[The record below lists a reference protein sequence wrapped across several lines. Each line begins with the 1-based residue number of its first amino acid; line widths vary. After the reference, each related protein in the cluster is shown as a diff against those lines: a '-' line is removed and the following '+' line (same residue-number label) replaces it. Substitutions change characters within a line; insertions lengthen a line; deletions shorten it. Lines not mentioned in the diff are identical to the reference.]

1 MSETEVERL
10 KHALKFLSEAEKQ
23 LRVSSE
29 RSTWFTATLLQ
40 LGSISS
46 PDFTQTGSSRR
57 QSCKTTDDDPS
68 STSNG
73 TIAYKQKSFA
83 QLMPPK
89 ISSPAS
95 LCNLKNGNY
104 NNQGDSLP
112 MVDSLSYNSKPT
124 HKQFMEGK
132 DLGFSREDTIRNMV
146 FRSKNSEKLDS
157 IWVHCI
163 ERCHSKTLRQLLYA
177 HGKLLSISESEGK
190 GQILTI
196 EIMAIIFVNSRFW
209 EISILECQLD
219 QVHF

>member
-1 MSETEVERL
+1 MSEAEVERL

-83 QLMPPK
+83 QLMPPNLG
-89 ISSPAS
+89 SPAS

-104 NNQGDSLP
+104 NNQADMVS
-112 MVDSLSYNSKPT
+112 MVDNLIYNSKPT
-124 HKQFMEGK
+124 HKQFIEGK
-132 DLGFSREDTIRNMV
+132 DSSFSREDVTLRNMV
-146 FRSKNSEKLDS
+146 VRSKNSEKLNS

-177 HGKLLSISESEGK
+177 HGKLLSISESEGN
-190 GQILTI
+190 GQILI
-196 EIMAIIFVNSRFW
+196 ENMLIFLVNLRSC
-209 EISILECQLD
+209 EVNI
-219 QVHF
+219 

>member
-1 MSETEVERL
+1 MERL

-89 ISSPAS
+89 LGSPAS

-104 NNQGDSLP
+104 NNQADLMP
-112 MVDSLSYNSKPT
+112 MVDNLSYNSKPT
-124 HKQFMEGK
+124 HKQLIEGK
-132 DLGFSREDTIRNMV
+132 DLSFSREDATLRNMV
-146 FRSKNSEKLDS
+146 FRCKNSEKLDS

-177 HGKLLSISESEGK
+177 HGKLLSISESEGI
-190 GQILTI
+190 GQILI
-196 EIMAIIFVNSRFW
+196 EIMFIFFANSRSF
-209 EISILECQLD
+209 SINI
-219 QVHF
+219 